1 MCVLARD
8 RGLRRECRDGH
19 GTRTPDSELAAVIGD
34 LGGLFF
40 FFFFFFHTFNCSE
53 LKDEVSLKPKKHK
66 SVDRPPAFMGNVKSR
81 ES

>member
-19 GTRTPDSELAAVIGD
+19 GMRTSDSDSEIVAVIGD

-40 FFFFFFHTFNCSE
+40 FT
-53 LKDEVSLKPKKHK
+53 P
-66 SVDRPPAFMGNVKSR
+66 
-81 ES
+81 